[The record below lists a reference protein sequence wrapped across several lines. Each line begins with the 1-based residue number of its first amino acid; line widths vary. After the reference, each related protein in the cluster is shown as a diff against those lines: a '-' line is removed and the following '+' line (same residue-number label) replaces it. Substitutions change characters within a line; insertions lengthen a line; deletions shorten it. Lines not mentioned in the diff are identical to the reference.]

1 MVHPKL
7 HKYRGADLTKIQNLD
22 TVEQDIADSERDLE
36 ILKQRLP
43 PRLREKFDSISVD
56 VKELNNLKQKVQA
69 EKQRRAQQPQQ
80 QPQQPQPQQPKR

>member
-7 HKYRGADLTKIQNLD
+7 LKYRDADLTKIQDLS
-22 TVEQDIADSERDLE
+22 TVDQDIADVERDME

-43 PRLREKFDSISVD
+43 SRLREKFDSISVD

-69 EKQRRAQQPQQ
+69 EKQRRAQQP
-80 QPQQPQPQQPKR
+80 KK